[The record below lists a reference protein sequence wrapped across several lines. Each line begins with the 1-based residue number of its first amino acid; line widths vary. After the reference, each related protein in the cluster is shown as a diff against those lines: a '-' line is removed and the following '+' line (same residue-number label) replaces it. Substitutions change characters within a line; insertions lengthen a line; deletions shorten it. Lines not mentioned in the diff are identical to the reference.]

1 MTQML
6 NLNLR
11 LIFVLEIPKSC
22 LIFVLSK
29 WWILTAGTQ
38 VRRYPVLFP
47 PVPRYLVS
55 KYLTKFRG
63 ITVCVPEYLGL
74 TL

>member
-22 LIFVLSK
+22 LIFGLSK
-29 WWILTAGTQ
+29 WLILTAGTP
-38 VRRYPVLFP
+38 VRRYPVLGP
-47 PVPRYLVS
+47 PVLVPD
-55 KYLTKFRG
+55 LE
-63 ITVCVPEYLGL
+63 VPDYEQVRR
-74 TL
+74 T